1 MLLVES
7 LRIFHDLAMGETAA
21 TIFHDLAMGETA
33 ATGAKRRWNA
43 EGAGMPPLPNHRKNK
58 GRRHKREEKRAT
70 P

>member
-1 MLLVES
+1 MYSWGGLILGTLLAES
-7 LRIFHDLAMGETAA
+7 LSVFHA
-21 TIFHDLAMGETA
+21 LAMGETA

-58 GRRHKREEKRAT
+58 GRRHQREENKAT